1 MDIERRRIALT
12 AVAGGIAL
20 LATLPAAANS
30 SPDAQAVAKQL
41 EAFRSAQA
49 AKNGDA
55 LAKLVTPELSYSHSN
70 ARVENKAE
78 FLTGVTNPA
87 TRTLLLEYN
96 NPSISVIGDVATVR
110 FTWKSESETVADGKK
125 SSTNLHILMTWV
137 KRNGEWLLLNRA
149 STRL

>member
-87 TRTLLLEYN
+87 TRTLLL
-96 NPSISVIGDVATVR
+96 
-110 FTWKSESETVADGKK
+110 
-125 SSTNLHILMTWV
+125 
-137 KRNGEWLLLNRA
+137 
-149 STRL
+149 